1 MFVKKIA
8 LSIFILLLIICFWQ
22 QALLHY
28 ALTQLKG
35 QLSLIYHTQPI
46 EEVLKDKNIPKEQK
60 EKLLLI
66 ADIKKFAVNELGFNS
81 NENYTTYYD
90 QQNKPLMYVVS
101 ACPKYSMQE
110 HEWNFPI
117 AGSFTY
123 KGFFIREMAD
133 KELAERKSEGLD
145 VYLGTASGWSTL
157 GWLKDPVLSG
167 MLNKSNGELAELI
180 IHELTH
186 SFKYVKNNVT
196 FNENLATFVG
206 QKGALH
212 FISKRYGPSSPAMI
226 AYEALLNDNLLFDE
240 RMTKGYYELDSLYK
254 SFGSNTSEEDRK
266 QMKQALIDKIIS
278 SIKQLDLIDKHRYN
292 FMTEKKN
299 KINNAW
305 FASFKRYNTLQFEL
319 ESSLKTASGDLK
331 KWLKTT
337 DFSQFSRE

>member
-1 MFVKKIA
+1 
-8 LSIFILLLIICFWQ
+8 
-22 QALLHY
+22 
-28 ALTQLKG
+28 
-35 QLSLIYHTQPI
+35 
-46 EEVLKDKNIPKEQK
+46 
-60 EKLLLI
+60 
-66 ADIKKFAVNELGFNS
+66 
-81 NENYTTYYD
+81 
-90 QQNKPLMYVVS
+90 
-101 ACPKYSMQE
+101 
-110 HEWNFPI
+110 
-117 AGSFTY
+117 
-123 KGFFIREMAD
+123 MAD
-133 KELAERKSEGLD
+133 KELAERKAEGLD

-167 MLNKSNGELAELI
+167 MLNKSNGDLAELI

-212 FISKRYGPSSPAMI
+212 FISKRYGPSSHTMI
-226 AYEALLNDNLLFDE
+226 AYEALLHDNLLFDE

-254 SFGSNTSEEDRK
+254 SFGSNTSEEDKK

-292 FMTEKKN
+292 FMAEKKN

-337 DFSQFSRE
+337 DFSRFSRE

>member
-8 LSIFILLLIICFWQ
+8 LSIFILLLIICIWQ

-35 QLSLIYHTQPI
+35 QLSLINHTQPI

-60 EKLLLI
+60 QKLLLI
-66 ADIKKFAVNELGFNS
+66 ADIKKFVVNELGFNS

-110 HEWNFPI
+110 HEWHFPI

-133 KELAERKSEGLD
+133 KELAERKAEGLD

-167 MLNKSNGELAELI
+167 MLNKSNGDLAELI

-212 FISKRYGPSSPAMI
+212 FISKRYGPSSHTMI
-226 AYEALLNDNLLFDE
+226 AYEALLHDNLLFDE

-254 SFGSNTSEEDRK
+254 SFGSNTSEEDKK

-292 FMTEKKN
+292 FMAEKKN

-337 DFSQFSRE
+337 DFSRFSRE

>member
-1 MFVKKIA
+1 VKKIA
-8 LSIFILLLIICFWQ
+8 LSTFILLLIICIWQ

-28 ALTQLKG
+28 SLTQLKG
-35 QLSLIYHTQPI
+35 QLSLIYHTEPI
-46 EEVLKDKNIPKEQK
+46 EEVLKDKNLPKEQK

-90 QQNKPLMYVVS
+90 QHNKPLMYVVS

-110 HEWNFPI
+110 YEWNFPI

-212 FISKRYGPSSPAMI
+212 FISNRYGPSSHTMI
-226 AYEALLNDNLLFDE
+226 AYEALLHDNLLFDE

-254 SFGSNTSEEDRK
+254 SFGSNTSEEDKK

-292 FMTEKKN
+292 FMAEKKN

-337 DFSQFSRE
+337 DFSRFSRE

>member
-1 MFVKKIA
+1 VKKIA
-8 LSIFILLLIICFWQ
+8 LSIFILLLIICIWQ
-22 QALLHY
+22 HALLHY

-46 EEVLKDKNIPKEQK
+46 EEVLKDKNIPKELK

-66 ADIKKFAVNELGFNS
+66 GDIKEFTVNDLGFDS

-110 HEWNFPI
+110 YEWRFPI

-133 KELAERKSEGLD
+133 KEVIERIAEGSD

-206 QKGALH
+206 QKGALL
-212 FISKRYGPSSPAMI
+212 FISKRYGPTSPEMND
-226 AYEALLNDNLLFDE
+226 YEALLHDNQLFDE

-254 SFGSNTSEEDRK
+254 SFGSNISEQDKSR
-266 QMKQALIDKIIS
+266 MKQVLIDEIIG

-292 FMTEKKN
+292 FIAEKKN
-299 KINNAW
+299 RVNNAW

-319 ESSLKTASGDLK
+319 ESSLKTASGDLR

-337 DFSQFSRE
+337 DFSQFSI